1 MDGLTREVDDLIR
14 EVDSLV
20 LVWMLFCTV
29 SSLYVEEVVRM
40 PSRDEQQ
47 DHHLQCSTS
56 APSFDPLDTTGRHQY
71 VFTCVTI
78 EGKDYCIQ
86 ASTRDEMFVWI
97 KVISEAMVRTAF

>member
-1 MDGLTREVDDLIR
+1 MVLLGRWMV
-14 EVDSLV
+14 SLGRWIVWCWFGCCFV
-20 LVWMLFCTV
+20 LYLV
-29 SSLYVEEVVRM
+29 YVEEVVRM